1 MFVRTKE
8 SLDALGELQSMEI
21 LEPDMANQSW
31 VHDALIATR
40 MYMRH
45 NGDLPALSQKARFS
59 STVVTIEAEGDI
71 LMAYIERDNR
81 LVAAATL
88 KRK

>member
-8 SLDALGELQSMEI
+8 SLASLGELQSIEI
-21 LEPDMANQSW
+21 LEPDMANRSW
-31 VHDALIATR
+31 VHDALLATR

-45 NGDLPALSQKARFS
+45 HGELPTLSQTARFA
-59 STVVTIEAEGDI
+59 STVVTIDAEGDV

-88 KRK
+88 KKK